1 MLSPP
6 ATNQYYILTHVGSSL
21 KELVELEN
29 SYHVAT
35 LDNDQT
41 IIVEK
46 LMSLL
51 NKIGNTN

>member
-1 MLSPP
+1 MLFPP